1 MQLHDVDS
9 SMMNAI
15 GYDEASQTLVI
26 VFNSGKTYEYSDV
39 PADVFQG
46 LLKSESKG
54 RFFRNEID
62 ECYSYRLKSGRKR
75 R

>member
-15 GYDEASQTLVI
+15 GYDEASKTLII
-26 VFNSGKTYEYSDV
+26 VFNSGKTYEYANV
-39 PADVFQG
+39 PAEVFQDF
-46 LLKSESKG
+46 LAADSKG
-54 RFFRNEID
+54 VFFRSEID
-62 ECYSYRLKSGRKR
+62 ECYDYRLRKGRGR